1 MELTG
6 KQKRYL
12 RSLMVTQPAI
22 IQIGKGS
29 VTENLIQQTND
40 VLRAREVLKIKVLN
54 NNDEDLDLLAEE
66 LAKACDAQVVQ
77 IIGHNFVLYRRNE
90 EKPKIVLPE

>member
-12 RSLMVTQPAI
+12 RALMVTQPAV

-54 NNDEDLDLLAEE
+54 NNDEDLHQLAEE
-66 LAKACDAQVVQ
+66 LAKACDAHLVQ
-77 IIGHNFVLYRRNE
+77 IIGHNFVLYRQNE
-90 EKPKIVLPE
+90 ETPKIVLP

>member
-6 KQKRYL
+6 KQKRFL
-12 RSLMVTQPAI
+12 RSLVVTQPAM

-29 VTENLIQQTND
+29 ITDNLIQQTND
-40 VLRAREVLKIKVLN
+40 ALKARELIKIKVLN
-54 NNDEDLDLLAEE
+54 NNDEDLDLLANE
-66 LAKACDAQVVQ
+66 LAEVCEATVVQ
-77 IIGHNFVLYRRNE
+77 IIGHNFVLYRKNS

>member
-12 RSLMVTQPAI
+12 RSLMVTQPAV

-40 VLRAREVLKIKVLN
+40 ALKARELIKIKVLN
-54 NNDEDLDLLAEE
+54 NNDEDLDE
-66 LAKACDAQVVQ
+66 LANELALGCEATVVQ
-77 IIGHNFVLYRRNE
+77 IIGHNFVLYRQNP